1 MNQPP
6 QAHINTYLAVCT
18 PSPEDG
24 HHWSPRQ
31 LRSRRTLHPQPWPR
45 EIAKPCKINT
55 HRNGEAIGSK
65 TTEHCNPRYRGG
77 WEQSRHAEKERA
89 LELGR
94 WLQLVSALLPGL
106 LIGANQDGQRG
117 PWNVSVGIVKRAAK
131 EKKGEQPQLQWA
143 DGENVDK
150 KEPKAQGEKCVVL
163 SLASTWTL

>member
-55 HRNGEAIGSK
+55 HRNGEAIGPK
-65 TTEHCNPRYRGG
+65 TTEHSNPRYCGG
-77 WEQSRHAEKERA
+77 VGTEQSRGERERA

-117 PWNVSVGIVKRAAK
+117 PWNVSVGIVKRA
-131 EKKGEQPQLQWA
+131 G
-143 DGENVDK
+143 
-150 KEPKAQGEKCVVL
+150 
-163 SLASTWTL
+163 

>member
-55 HRNGEAIGSK
+55 EKNDGEAIGSK
-65 TTEHCNPRYRGG
+65 TTKHCNPRYCGRG
-77 WEQSRHAEKERA
+77 EEEERQQSRGERERESFGA
-89 LELGR
+89 WSVVATRVRTFARFVDRSESGWTARSLER
-94 WLQLVSALLPGL
+94 VSGDRQESGL
-106 LIGANQDGQRG
+106 KQ
-117 PWNVSVGIVKRAAK
+117 
-131 EKKGEQPQLQWA
+131 KGEQPQLRP
-143 DGENVDK
+143 DSKNVERK
-150 KEPKAQGEKCVVL
+150 K
-163 SLASTWTL
+163 STRQKG